1 MDNKNYFNY
10 KIIKQFLLSKGLN
23 YDDST
28 IVGFS
33 QIMGDLSKDLE
44 NRILESKALS
54 NSEIRSCCL
63 DKTTNVIYRQ
73 R

>member
-1 MDNKNYFNY
+1 M
-10 KIIKQFLLSKGLN
+10 
-23 YDDST
+23 T
-28 IVGFS
+28 IVGLS
-33 QIMGDLSKDLE
+33 QIMGDLLKDLE

>member
-1 MDNKNYFNY
+1 M
-10 KIIKQFLLSKGLN
+10 
-23 YDDST
+23 T

-33 QIMGDLSKDLE
+33 QIMGDLFKDLE
-44 NRILESKALS
+44 NRILESKEPLS